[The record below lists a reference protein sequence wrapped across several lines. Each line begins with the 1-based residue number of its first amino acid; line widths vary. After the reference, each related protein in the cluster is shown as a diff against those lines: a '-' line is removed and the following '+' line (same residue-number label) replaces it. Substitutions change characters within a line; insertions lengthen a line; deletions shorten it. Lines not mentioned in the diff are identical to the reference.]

1 MHLASLLPT
10 LRTVPTVR
18 TLHPMKLIIGLGN
31 PGKQYEKNR
40 HNIGFRIVDE
50 LNKKLGLEQMTCSK
64 FDAMTSEGTYKGEKI
79 LLVKP
84 QNYMNLSGIPIREF
98 VHFYKLD
105 AAKDLLV
112 IYDDKDMIFGKM
124 RERNEGSS
132 GGHNGIKSIIA
143 ELGTENFHRLKF
155 GVGHEEQTIP
165 TDAFVLQNFSKE
177 EEEELPRLIDEAVKK
192 TEEWLSK

>member
-1 MHLASLLPT
+1 
-10 LRTVPTVR
+10 
-18 TLHPMKLIIGLGN
+18 MKLLIGLGN

-40 HNIGFRIVDE
+40 HNIGFRIIDA
-50 LNKKLGLEQMTCSK
+50 LNKKLGFEEMSCSK
-64 FDAMTSEGTYKGEKI
+64 FDAMTSEGTIGGEKV
-79 LLVKP
+79 LLLKP

-105 AAKDLLV
+105 STKDLLI
-112 IYDDKDMIFGKM
+112 IYDDKDMMFGKM

-177 EEEELPRLIDEAVKK
+177 EEEQLPGLISEAAKK
-192 TEEWLSK
+192 IEEWMTTDRS

>member
-1 MHLASLLPT
+1 
-10 LRTVPTVR
+10 
-18 TLHPMKLIIGLGN
+18 
-31 PGKQYEKNR
+31 
-40 HNIGFRIVDE
+40 
-50 LNKKLGLEQMTCSK
+50 
-64 FDAMTSEGTYKGEKI
+64 
-79 LLVKP
+79 
-84 QNYMNLSGIPIREF
+84 MNLSGIPIREF

-105 AAKDLLV
+105 STKDLLI
-112 IYDDKDMIFGKM
+112 IYDDKDMMFGKM

-177 EEEELPRLIDEAVKK
+177 EEEQLPGLISEAAKK
-192 TEEWLSK
+192 IEEWMTTDRR

>member
-1 MHLASLLPT
+1 
-10 LRTVPTVR
+10 
-18 TLHPMKLIIGLGN
+18 MKLLIGLGN

-40 HNIGFRIVDE
+40 HNIGFRILDE

-64 FDAMTSEGTYKGEKI
+64 FDAMTSEGTSKGEKI
-79 LLVKP
+79 LLIKP
-84 QNYMNLSGIPIREF
+84 QNYMNLSGIAIREF

-105 AAKDLLV
+105 ASKDLLI
-112 IYDDKDMIFGKM
+112 IYDDKDMLFGKM

-155 GVGHEEQTIP
+155 GVGHVEQTIP
-165 TDAFVLQNFSKE
+165 TDAFVLQNFSPE
-177 EEEELPRLIDEAVKK
+177 EEEELPKLIDEAVKK
-192 TEEWLSK
+192 AEEWLSK